1 MYRCTDVCFDYF
13 LIALTA
19 NQIGYEGA
27 RALAEALKTNKTLT
41 SINLEGVSRRAMFD

>member
-1 MYRCTDVCFDYF
+1 VFC
-13 LIALTA
+13 LIDIAHA
-19 NQIGYEGA
+19 DNRIGDEGA